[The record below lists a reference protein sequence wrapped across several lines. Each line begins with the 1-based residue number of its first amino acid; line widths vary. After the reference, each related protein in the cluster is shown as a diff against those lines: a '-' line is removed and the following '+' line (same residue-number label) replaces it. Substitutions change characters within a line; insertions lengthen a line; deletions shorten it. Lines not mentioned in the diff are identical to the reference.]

1 MIERKP
7 SVCPHDCPGACALVV
22 TVEDGRITHVNGDPS
37 HPFTQ
42 GVICHKVSR
51 YAERVYSPMRVL
63 YPRRRVG
70 AKGEGKFARISW
82 DEAIGE
88 VADRLRTIIA
98 RYGGEAIL
106 PFSYGG
112 TMGVVHRYCGWR
124 FFHALGA
131 SQFGGTIC
139 VATAYAGWQHTLGA
153 VMGSDVE
160 DLPQARHVILWGI
173 NAVSTH
179 INLLPFVKK
188 ARANGAKVTVID
200 PYRNR
205 TAQMADE
212 YIPIRPA
219 TDTAL
224 VLGMM
229 HVLIAEDLLDHAYLA
244 RATLGFEALREHV
257 KPCTPAWAAEIT
269 GIPAATVV
277 DLARR
282 YGREPRT
289 FIRVGIGVSRH
300 ENGGMTLRSIA
311 CLPALTGSWQVAG
324 GGALMSTGGTFPLNM
339 AAVERK
345 DLLARPTRTIN
356 MIHLGRALL
365 EVSGPPIMALYVHSS
380 NPASIV
386 PHQSKV
392 LAGLRREDLFT
403 VVHEQVFTDTT
414 DYADIVLPA
423 TTSMETRDMYR
434 SYGQLYLQYHD
445 PVLPPQGESKS
456 NLEAFH
462 LLARAMGLTDPVQFE
477 DEATIIRKALDTPD
491 PRVAGITA
499 ERVMAERSVRLNVAR
514 PFLPFK
520 DGAPTPSGKIEFY
533 SDGMARAGLPPLP
546 TYVPLKE
553 GPANPEVAR
562 RFPLQLIVPPNYAF
576 LNSSFS
582 QSALLRDK
590 EGRPTILLHPR
601 DAAARGILDG
611 QPVQVWNDRGKC
623 LAYAQVSEDTQRGLG
638 VMPGLWWHKF
648 SPGGLGVNVL
658 TSDRT
663 ADMGG
668 GPALHS
674 NMVEVAAA

>member
-1 MIERKP
+1 MIETKY

-22 TVEDGRITHVNGDPS
+22 TLEDGRITHVNGDLS

-63 YPRRRVG
+63 YPWRRVG

-88 VADRLRTIIA
+88 VADRFKQVIA
-98 RYGGEAIL
+98 RHGSEAIM

-124 FFHALGA
+124 FFNALGA
-131 SQFGGTIC
+131 TQFGGTIC
-139 VATAYAGWQHTLGA
+139 VATAYAGWQCSLGA
-153 VMGSDVE
+153 VMGSDTE
-160 DLPQARHVILWGI
+160 DLPEARQVILWGI
-173 NAVSTH
+173 NAVNTH
-179 INLLPFVKK
+179 INLLPFLKK
-188 ARANGAKVTVID
+188 ARANGAKITVID
-200 PYRNR
+200 PYRNK
-205 TAQMADE
+205 TARMADE

-224 VLGMM
+224 VLAMM
-229 HVLIAEDLLDHAYLA
+229 HVLIGEDLVDHAYIA
-244 RATLGFEALREHV
+244 RATLGFDALREHV
-257 KPCTPAWAAEIT
+257 KRFPPEWAAEIT
-269 GIPAATVV
+269 GIPAATIV

-289 FIRVGIGVSRH
+289 FIRIGIGVSRH
-300 ENGGMTLRSIA
+300 ENGGMTLRAIP

-345 DLLARPTRTIN
+345 DLLPRPTRTIN
-356 MIHLGRALL
+356 MIHLGKALL
-365 EVSGPPIMALYVHSS
+365 EVTDPPIMALYVHSS

-386 PHQSKV
+386 PNQTKV

-423 TTSMETRDMYR
+423 TTSMETRDLYR

-445 PVLPPQGESKS
+445 PVIPAQGESKS
-456 NLEAFH
+456 NLEVFH
-462 LLARAMGLTDPVQFE
+462 LLARAMGLTEPALFE
-477 DEATIIRKALDTPD
+477 DETTIIRKALDTRD
-491 PRVAGITA
+491 PRMAGITP
-499 ERVMAERSVRLNVAR
+499 ERVMSERSARLNVPR

-533 SDGMARAGLPPLP
+533 SESMVKAGLPPLP
-546 TYVPLKE
+546 TYIPLTE

-562 RFPLQLIVPPNYAF
+562 RFPLQLIIPPNYAF

-582 QSALLRDK
+582 QSDLLRHR
-590 EGRPTILLHPR
+590 EVRPTILLHPR

-611 QPVQVWNDRGKC
+611 QQVQVWNSRGKC
-623 LAYAQVSEDTQRGLG
+623 LAYAEVTEDTQRGLG
-638 VMPGLWWHKF
+638 VMQGLWWHKF
-648 SPGGLGVNVL
+648 SPGGHGVNVL

-663 ADMGG
+663 TDMGG

-674 NMVEVAAA
+674 NMVEVALA